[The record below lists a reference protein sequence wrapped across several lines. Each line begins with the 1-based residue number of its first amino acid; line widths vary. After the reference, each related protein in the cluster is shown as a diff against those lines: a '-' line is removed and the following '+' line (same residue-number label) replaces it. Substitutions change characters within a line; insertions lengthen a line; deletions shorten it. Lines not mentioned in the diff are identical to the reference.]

1 MGSLGQ
7 SNGVNGHH
15 PAYDAIIIGGGFGG
29 CYSLYKLRQQG
40 YSTHLIEAGS
50 ALGGVW
56 HWNSYPGARVDS
68 EMPYYQF
75 SIPEVYRTWNWSER
89 FPGHEELKAYFCHV
103 DKVLKLSQNVS
114 YSTAVIGAD
123 FDETDGRWTVTTNT
137 GRVLTCKFLIAATG
151 SSYKRYEPQFPNMK
165 DFKGQIIHAAAWPET
180 EIDFTDKNVA
190 VIGAG
195 ATGVQCVQE
204 ISKKAKN
211 LSVYIRNPMVA
222 IPMGQRKI
230 SDLESRAQKAIYKG
244 LFQLARQTPAGI
256 ACDPQLL
263 KASQAT
269 PEEQEELFEELW
281 ARGGFSFQAANYSD
295 FLVDLDTNQK
305 VYNFWLKKVR
315 ERVRSPDKADILA
328 PLEQPY
334 PVATKRCSLE
344 QDYYESLDRD
354 NVDVIGLK
362 TTPIQSFTTG
372 GIKTEDGKERQH
384 DYVILATGYDNMTG
398 SLTGMGLRGKDGIDM
413 KERWREGVWTYLGI
427 MASGNPN
434 LFMVYGPQG
443 TSHLLPCL
451 VISANH
457 LLILSPDRVHQC
469 SSLH

>member
-1 MGSLGQ
+1 MAQTIISTIESAQAAYKNALASPLSKLLPDLGFSL
-7 SNGVNGHH
+7 
-15 PAYDAIIIGGGFGG
+15 AIASSAIA
-29 CYSLYKLRQQG
+29 
-40 YSTHLIEAGS
+40 TVAG
-50 ALGGVW
+50 L
-56 HWNSYPGARVDS
+56 
-68 EMPYYQF
+68 
-75 SIPEVYRTWNWSER
+75 
-89 FPGHEELKAYFCHV
+89 
-103 DKVLKLSQNVS
+103 
-114 YSTAVIGAD
+114 
-123 FDETDGRWTVTTNT
+123 
-137 GRVLTCKFLIAATG
+137 
-151 SSYKRYEPQFPNMK
+151 
-165 DFKGQIIHAAAWPET
+165 
-180 EIDFTDKNVA
+180 
-190 VIGAG
+190 
-195 ATGVQCVQE
+195 
-204 ISKKAKN
+204 AK
-211 LSVYIRNPMVA
+211 
-222 IPMGQRKI
+222 
-230 SDLESRAQKAIYKG
+230 
-244 LFQLARQTPAGI
+244 
-256 ACDPQLL
+256 L

-281 ARGGFSFQAANYSD
+281 ARGGFSFQAANYND

-315 ERVRSPDKADILA
+315 ERVRSLDKADILA

-362 TTPIQSFTTG
+362 TTPIQSFTAA

-443 TSHLLPCL
+443 TFHLLSCL

-457 LLILSPDRVHQC
+457 LLILSSDCVYQC
-469 SSLH
+469 SSLHRDSGRLYRRLVK